1 MSVINNG
8 LVAMSPGVTDS
19 AKDLQGPT
27 LAPLGHSAINK
38 DGQWNT
44 LLLVC
49 RKGWVEVYLNGV
61 AVCNPQPIDAAFDP
75 DRIQFCLRTAD
86 VGEAEFE
93 HLKIYSAG
101 GLPTPQQ
108 RLAAGNFGN

>member
-1 MSVINNG
+1 MS
-8 LVAMSPGVTDS
+8 GVTQTMTLD
-19 AKDLQGPT
+19 T
-27 LAPLGHSAINK
+27 LATAYDSKNADGSTSTDPFAQGAGHVDPTKYFDA
-38 DGQWNT
+38 G
-44 LLLVC
+44 LL
-49 RKGWVEVYLNGV
+49 YLNGV